1 MDEAN
6 PHLSVPLGIGRW
18 ADSEGST
25 SWTGSGIWNARNE
38 HPHNTN
44 RYGSITKYPQTV
56 IFMGKWL
63 CFHQKKYLI
72 ILGIS
77 LEYRREINENQPK
90 CRIFPDQKTMWSI
103 KALPG
108 SRLLRQPRQLRLLSV
123 LFQLWKPSGAKGL
136 LPDPQMKLSH
146 QKMSLPQG
154 SQLKIQV
161 PCGVCCRLQAGSRG
175 SGGSGSRFDPDVGLW
190 LWRFWCGFT
199 DGSGSGEFGCTLQVG
214 GSGNN
219 WWFQVRGWCSLP
231 AVKLSYH
238 LCRWGCYLGLLH
250 QKPLVLHQ
258 KHLGVKHY
266 YELMGLSD
274 HGGSTTNSCNFSG
287 KKAFRT
293 IEMGMG

>member
-6 PHLSVPLGIGRW
+6 PYLSVPLAVGHW
-18 ADSEGST
+18 ALALK
-25 SWTGSGIWNARNE
+25 ARQ

-44 RYGSITKYPQTV
+44 PYGSITKYPQTV
-56 IFMGKWL
+56 IFMEKWL
-63 CFHQKKYLI
+63 CFHPKIYIYII

-77 LEYRREINENQPK
+77 LEYRREINEHQPK

-136 LPDPQMKLSH
+136 LPDPQMKVSH

-154 SQLKIQV
+154 SQLKLQV
-161 PCGVCCRLQAGSRG
+161 PCGVCCRLQARSRG
-175 SGGSGSRFDPDVGLW
+175 SGGSGSGFDPDVGLW

-214 GSGNN
+214 GSGNY
-219 WWFQVRGWCSLP
+219 WWFQVWGWCSLP

-238 LCRWGCYLGLLH
+238 LCCWGCYLGLLH
-250 QKPLVLHQ
+250 QKTLVLHQ